1 MDLLAAVLIALVV
14 WVLVLTTAV
23 AVGLWALG
31 RHNRVVTS
39 QPTAAP
45 LSWLWS
51 PAQPARLH
59 RRLRTAAGWVD
70 GDPSPARDHLRTSL
84 VDQAVALDL
93 QVVRAAQAPRR
104 HRRPLVREAA
114 AQVTE
119 VERLAARIHGLA
131 SPAAGTQGTRPAA
144 DPTVAEHLRRLREH
158 VELLEAANVELADIE
173 RHAGLGD
180 APDLPAPAS
189 AGRASGAVP
198 APPPR
203 TEDTTGSHPVGTP
216 STDASTA
223 RSPSPTAAARP
234 PDAGTRRQAIDTTG
248 RDTPRPATG

>member
-1 MDLLAAVLIALVV
+1 MDLLTAVLLALVV
-14 WVLVLTTAV
+14 WVLLLTAV
-23 AVGLWALG
+23 VALGLWALG

-51 PAQPARLH
+51 PTQPARLH

-70 GDPSPARDHLRTSL
+70 VDAAPARDHLRSNL
-84 VDQAVALDL
+84 LDQAVALDL
-93 QVVRAAQAPRR
+93 QVVRAAKAPRH

-131 SPAAGTQGTRPAA
+131 SPTAGAVGTRPGP

-158 VELLEAANVELADIE
+158 VELLEEATVELSDIE

-180 APDLPAPAS
+180 APDLPVAS
-189 AGRASGAVP
+189 
-198 APPPR
+198 APPPTAPAGER
-203 TEDTTGSHPVGTP
+203 TSARATVAKP
-216 STDASTA
+216 SAP
-223 RSPSPTAAARP
+223 RRP
-234 PDAGTRRQAIDTTG
+234 DGVIDTTAE
-248 RDTPRPATG
+248 DQPRPATG